1 MELLIC
7 DRVTK
12 RFGGIIALNDVSLSI
27 RKGEIVGLI
36 GPNGAGKTTL
46 FNVISGI
53 EKPSSGEIFFK
64 NKNLWKMKIEERAKV
79 GISRTF
85 QTPIL
90 PLNLTV
96 AQSIDIVL
104 SSYKRMKMNQRRD
117 KIRNLLELVGLSDKS
132 NTKIKHLTL
141 AQQKFVEI
149 ARALA
154 IDPELILLDE
164 PLAGLNPTEV
174 SKAVE
179 IIEKINS
186 AGTTIF
192 WIEHV
197 MSAIMKVATR
207 IIVLDKGKVIAEGK
221 PEEVSRHEK
230 VITAYLGEVL

>member
-64 NKNLWKMKIEERAKV
+64 NKNLRKMKIEERAKV

-174 SKAVE
+174 SKAIE
-179 IIEKINS
+179 TIEKINS

-221 PEEVSRHEK
+221 PEEVSRDEK
-230 VITAYLGEVL
+230 VITAHLGEVL

>member
-1 MELLIC
+1 
-7 DRVTK
+7 
-12 RFGGIIALNDVSLSI
+12 
-27 RKGEIVGLI
+27 
-36 GPNGAGKTTL
+36 
-46 FNVISGI
+46 
-53 EKPSSGEIFFK
+53 
-64 NKNLWKMKIEERAKV
+64 MKIEERAKV

-117 KIRNLLELVGLSDKS
+117 KIRNFLELVGLSDKS

-197 MSAIMKVATR
+197 MSTIMKVATR

-221 PEEVSRHEK
+221 PEEVSRDEK
-230 VITAYLGEVL
+230 RSVHIWGRFYKCFKLGI